1 MTTYMLLTRGL
12 RYPMNTS
19 LRALNLVESACVGVT
34 STFMALLANSLTNSY
49 ILVGAIV
56 TGYGL
61 AQALSYTLTL
71 ARPTICSKAGGCE

>member
-1 MTTYMLLTRGL
+1 
-12 RYPMNTS
+12 MNSS

-34 STFMALLANSLTNSY
+34 STFMPLLTNSLTNSY

-71 ARPTICSKAGGCE
+71 ARPTICSKAGGCQ